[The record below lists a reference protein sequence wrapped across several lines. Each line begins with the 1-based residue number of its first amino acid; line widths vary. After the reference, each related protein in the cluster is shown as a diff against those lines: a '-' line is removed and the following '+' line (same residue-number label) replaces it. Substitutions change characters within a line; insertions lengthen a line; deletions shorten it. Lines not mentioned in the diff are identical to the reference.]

1 MLLKYFYHS
10 KLAHASYL
18 VGCQAAGEAIIV
30 DPGRDLEPYLAE
42 AKAQEVRITA
52 VTETHIHAD
61 FLSGARELAE
71 QTGAKLYLSAEGG
84 PAWSYQ
90 YLDGYPHQLLKDGD
104 SFKIGNIK
112 FEVLHTPGHTPEH
125 IAFLVTDTARA
136 DRPIGLFSGDFVFV
150 GDVGRPDLLEKA
162 AGVTGTAK
170 LGAKQ
175 MFQSLQRFKTL
186 PDYLQI
192 WPAHGAGSACGKA
205 LGAIPSSTVGYEKLF
220 NAALGYTEI
229 DPFVAALLDGQPEPP
244 KYFAMMKRL
253 NKEGPPLLASRQ
265 RPEPLPLDRLK
276 TVLAADATVVDTR
289 PAPVFGR
296 AHIPGTINIPYDS
309 AFITW
314 AGWLLDYESHFY
326 LIAEAGQVEEISRDL
341 GYIGLDNAAGYVE
354 AGLVESWAQ
363 ENGVLQCY
371 ACATPQ
377 EIAGRVQRGEV
388 SVIDVR
394 ALSEWESGH
403 IPQARHIMLGYLPER
418 INEIPTGRPVLVQC
432 LSGVRSAIGAS
443 LLQAKG
449 ITDVIN
455 LTGGFQAW
463 TAAGLP
469 VERS

>member
-1 MLLKYFYHS
+1 M
-10 KLAHASYL
+10 
-18 VGCQAAGEAIIV
+18 VGCQAVGEAIIV
-30 DPGRDLEPYLAE
+30 DPGRDLAPYLAE
-42 AKAQEVRITA
+42 AKAQEMRITA

-71 QTGAKLYLSAEGG
+71 QTGARLYLSAEGG

-90 YLDGYPHQLLKDGD
+90 YLDGYAHQLLEDGD
-104 SFKIGNIK
+104 SFKVGNIK

-125 IAFLVTDTARA
+125 ISFLVSDMARA
-136 DRPIGLFSGDFVFV
+136 DRPMGLFSGDFVFV

-162 AGVTGTAK
+162 AGVAGTAE

-220 NAALGYTEI
+220 NAALGYTEL

-253 NKEGPPLLASRQ
+253 NKEGPPLLAGRPQ
-265 RPEPLPLDRLK
+265 PEPLSPDRLK
-276 TVLAADATVVDTR
+276 TLLAAGATIIDTR
-289 PAPVFGR
+289 PAAAFGQG
-296 AHIPGTINIPYDS
+296 HIPGTINIPYDP

-314 AGWLLDYESHFY
+314 AGWLLDYETLFY
-326 LIAEAGQVEEISRDL
+326 LIAGAGQVEEIIQDL
-341 GYIGLDNAAGYVE
+341 GYIGLDNAAGYIE
-354 AGLVESWAQ
+354 AGLIESWTKKHGA
-363 ENGVLQCY
+363 LQCY
-371 ACATPQ
+371 ASATPQ
-377 EIAGRVQRGEV
+377 EIAGRVQQGEV
-388 SVIDVR
+388 AVIDVR

-418 INEIPTGRPVLVQC
+418 IDEIPTDRPVLVHC
-432 LSGVRSAIGAS
+432 LAGFRSAIAAS
-443 LLQAKG
+443 LLQARG

-463 TAAGLP
+463 AAAGLP
-469 VERS
+469 VVHSTSSEF